1 MEQTVAIILG
11 GGRGTRLFPLTKPR
25 SKPAVSF
32 GGMYRLIDIPV
43 SNCVNSG
50 IYRIFVVTQ
59 FNSASLNR
67 HIALTYNFDAFREG
81 FVTILAA
88 EQTPETTDWYQGTA
102 DAVRKNQRHIKP
114 TGASD
119 VLILSGD
126 HIYRMDYRVM
136 VALHRRQRA
145 HVTVAALPVRASEIN
160 RFGIMR
166 VNSEG
171 RVIDFA
177 EKPNSP
183 DLVKGWELAPGL
195 FGEGHD
201 ADSEPVYMA
210 SMGIYAIRANAME
223 LLLHPEMGTDF
234 GHHVIP
240 KAISQQRVFAFPYAG
255 YWEDIGTIGSF
266 YEANLALAE
275 DNPKFDLYDAQM
287 RLFTRARFLPG
298 ARIGEARINRSLICA
313 GVQAG
318 NITVNHSIV
327 GTRSVIKSGVTVTDS
342 VIVGSDF
349 YETPDALEENRAQNR
364 PDVGIGGDTLIRRA
378 IVDKNARIGY
388 GVTIDPGE
396 TAPDSDGSGYAVRD
410 GIVIVEKD
418 ATIPD
423 GARIPEPPARARR

>member
-11 GGRGTRLFPLTKPR
+11 GGRGSRLHPLTKPR

-88 EQTPETTDWYQGTA
+88 EQTPENTDWYQGTA
-102 DAVRKNQRHIKP
+102 DAVRKNLRHIKP
-114 TGASD
+114 TGAD
-119 VLILSGD
+119 DALILSGD

-145 HVTVAALPVRASEIN
+145 HVTLAALPVRASEIS
-160 RFGIMR
+160 RFGILR

-177 EKPNSP
+177 EKPSSP
-183 DLVKGWELAPGL
+183 DMVKGWDLAPGL
-195 FGEGHD
+195 FGE
-201 ADSEPVYMA
+201 SYESFREPVFMA
-210 SMGIYAIRANAME
+210 SMGIYAIRTAALEN
-223 LLLHPEMGTDF
+223 LLHPDMGTDF
-234 GHHVIP
+234 GHNVIP
-240 KAISQQRVFAFPYAG
+240 KAITQQRVYAYPYAG

-266 YEANLALAE
+266 YEANLALA
-275 DNPKFDLYDAQM
+275 DDRPQFDLYDAQM

-298 ARIGEARINRSLICA
+298 ARIGEARVSRSLICA
-313 GVQAG
+313 GAQVG
-318 NITVNHSIV
+318 SVTVEHSIL
-327 GTRSVIKSGVTVTDS
+327 GTRSVIKSGATIRDS
-342 VIVGSDF
+342 VIVGSDY
-349 YETPDALEENRAQNR
+349 YETVDALEENRAQNR

-396 TAPDSDGSGYAVRD
+396 HAPDTDGNGYAVRN
-410 GIVIVEKD
+410 GIVIIEKD
-418 ATIPD
+418 STIPD
-423 GARIPEPPARARR
+423 GARIPEPAPRARR